1 MLIQIHPDNP
11 QERYIK
17 QVVDI
22 LNSGGIAIFPTDT
35 VYAMGCSL
43 SQPKSVDRIARIKGI
58 KVEKA
63 NFSILTNDLS
73 HLSEYTKPLNNHLF
87 RLMKKVLPGPYT
99 FILPANNNVP
109 KIFESR
115 KKTIGI
121 RVPDNGVIQAIIA
134 ELGCPLVSTSLH
146 SDDDDYLEYVVNA
159 ELIYEKYEN
168 LVDLVIDGG
177 IGGVEPST
185 VLDCSGD
192 EIEIIREGKG
202 SLDFLQ

>member
-11 QERYIK
+11 QERYIR

-22 LNSGGIAIFPTDT
+22 LKSGGIAIFPTDT

-121 RVPDNGVIQAIIA
+121 RVPDNGVIQAIIT